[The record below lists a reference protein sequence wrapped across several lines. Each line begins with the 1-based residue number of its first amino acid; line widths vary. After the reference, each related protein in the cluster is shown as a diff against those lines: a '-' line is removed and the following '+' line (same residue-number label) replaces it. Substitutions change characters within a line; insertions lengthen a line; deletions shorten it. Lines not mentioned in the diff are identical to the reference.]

1 MNDDVAERSW
11 KRIRGSAKEFRGNLT
26 GNTLERTEGKL
37 EKLAGAL
44 QERYGY
50 TRENADKQI
59 ERRLKKYDQRKIA
72 QAERTRRMNKRQSI
86 GW

>member
-1 MNDDVAERSW
+1 MNDRIAEGSW
-11 KRIRGSAKEFRGNLT
+11 KRIRISAKEWRGNFT

-37 EKLAGAL
+37 EKLAGVL

-50 TRENADKQI
+50 TREDTDKRI
-59 ERRLKKYDQRKIA
+59 ERRLKKYDQKNIA